1 MEKVCID
8 LKLDQKSPVLLYTG
22 IEKITRSMVVQEEH
36 QSRRFFSLMAGIGEE
51 GNTNPPLYE
60 LLGAE
65 QATIVAFPKAQWVGN
80 LKDRPVAFNIT
91 DDFTNEIELKRIS

>member
-8 LKLDQKSPVLLYTG
+8 LKLDRKSPVLLYTG

-36 QSRRFFSLMAGIGEE
+36 QSRRFFSLMAGIGGE

-65 QATIVAFPKAQWVGN
+65 QETIVAFPIAQRGCN
-80 LKDRPVAFNIT
+80 LEDRPVAFHIT
-91 DDFTNEIELKRIS
+91 YDFTYDIELKRIS